1 MEKVLV
7 TGGCG
12 FIGSH
17 IAEQLL
23 KENYRVSILDNLT
36 TGHRSNIEGLAVDFY
51 EQDITKPE
59 VIDVIKS
66 IDPDYIIHL
75 AAQVSVAESVSD
87 FLNDE
92 NINIKGSLHIIK
104 AAGECS
110 VKRLSLH
117 HQQLFMEIL
126 NICLSTLVIK
136 QIQAHPTG

>member
-36 TGHRSNIEGLAVDFY
+36 TGHRSNIDGLPIDFY

-59 VIDVIKS
+59 VIDVI
-66 IDPDYIIHL
+66 
-75 AAQVSVAESVSD
+75 
-87 FLNDE
+87 
-92 NINIKGSLHIIK
+92 
-104 AAGECS
+104 
-110 VKRLSLH
+110 
-117 HQQLFMEIL
+117 
-126 NICLSTLVIK
+126 
-136 QIQAHPTG
+136 

>member
-1 MEKVLV
+1 M

-36 TGHRSNIEGLAVDFY
+36 TGHRSNIDGLPIDFY

-66 IDPDYIIHL
+66 IDPDYIVHL

-92 NINIKGSLHIIK
+92 NINIRGSLHIIK
-104 AAGECS
+104 AAGECN
-110 VKRLSLH
+110 VKRSSLH
-117 HQQLFMEIL
+117 HQRLFMEIR
-126 NICLSTLVIK
+126 ITCLSTPVTK
-136 QIQAHPTG
+136 QTQAHPTG